1 MFVIVRPL
9 VSVAEVVV
17 VVYVVGY
24 VSRAKVETEV
34 DGSVQ
39 KVCEAYSGTN
49 VKAASLGC

>member
-17 VVYVVGY
+17 VVWGY

-34 DGSVQ
+34 DCSVQ